1 MEMENKMP
9 KMFKVSEATARVR
22 ALFPAD
28 AALET
33 WYPLQNGF
41 DGMLLA
47 NGSIDLRRKV
57 RMVEGHDIFGW
68 RIDRIT
74 ASGKDKFIGYQPM
87 TQLEA
92 ALA

>member
-1 MEMENKMP
+1 MP
-9 KMFKVSEATARVR
+9 KMFNLSETTARVR

-28 AALET
+28 ASLNT

-57 RMVEGHDIFGW
+57 RMVKGHDIYGW

-87 TQLEA
+87 TQLET